1 MKKLLLLGVALLLT
15 ACGTPDVSTPGP
27 TPQAIEVVYPVAIKP
42 WADKLAEC
50 AATNPSIALYFTQ
63 SLKAGTSFDIQ
74 KVILRWG
81 QPGQEDESSY
91 ISQVG
96 WEQLIVV
103 VNHDNAVA
111 NLSTSELRSIFSG
124 QTTQWDDN
132 SAEQLQ
138 VWVLPVGDPSR
149 VIFDQSV
156 MASSPLTTE
165 ARLAPDPQAMLEA
178 ISSDVNSIGFLPEK
192 QYLLGNP
199 TTTSK
204 VKLVQLEEILK
215 DKFRQ
220 PVLAITPSEPQG
232 AVRELLVC
240 LQARLP

>member
-1 MKKLLLLGVALLLT
+1 MKQLLLLGIALLLA

-27 TPQAIEVVYPVAIKP
+27 TPQAIEVVYPAAISP

-50 AATNPSIALYFTQ
+50 AATDPAIALYFTQ
-63 SLKAGTSFDIQ
+63 SLKSGANFDSE

-81 QPGQEDESSY
+81 QPSQEDESSY

-96 WEQLIVV
+96 WEQVIVV
-103 VNHDNAVA
+103 VNHDNAVV
-111 NLSTSELRSIFSG
+111 NLTTSELRSIFSG

-132 SAEQLQ
+132 SANQLQ
-138 VWVLPVGDPSR
+138 VWVLPAGNPTR
-149 VIFDQSV
+149 VIFDQAV
-156 MASSPLTTE
+156 MTSSLLTTE
-165 ARLAPDPQAMLEA
+165 AMLAPDPQAMLEA
-178 ISSDVNSIGFLPEK
+178 ISSDVNSIGFLAEK

-204 VKLVQLEEILK
+204 VRLVQLEEMLK

-232 AVRELLVC
+232 AVRELVVC
-240 LQARLP
+240 LQASLP